1 MIEKVFDLIKV
12 NLKNPK
18 LYIFVLVILMIGLLV
33 FPYVDANVFY
43 YNRVENR
50 IKILQMISTLDK
62 ETIESN
68 PILKNEYNNILS
80 EIDKQKDGS
89 LGSIFSNTQ
98 DRTVLI
104 LKFITGGCLFW
115 LLGICSLFVRY
126 EKKLYKLICFVV
138 ILAVGALSGGL
149 ATIIPT
155 VVNPLVNYICY
166 PIVLIVIICLLATYS
181 GKSKKE
187 NDS

>member
-1 MIEKVFDLIKV
+1 MFEKVFDLIKV

-50 IKILQMISTLDK
+50 IKILQMISTLDE

-104 LKFITGGCLFW
+104 LKFITGGCL
-115 LLGICSLFVRY
+115 
-126 EKKLYKLICFVV
+126 
-138 ILAVGALSGGL
+138 
-149 ATIIPT
+149 
-155 VVNPLVNYICY
+155 LV
-166 PIVLIVIICLLATYS
+166 L
-181 GKSKKE
+181 
-187 NDS
+187 